1 MPQPRPLAP
10 GAAPR
15 PAPAEPLAAARPAL
29 RPLPPLARRGLLAG
43 LLLPGLSCRPR
54 RARAATAFVFDQR
67 HATVEFTVAAL
78 GLFDITGHFAR
89 FEGALQLEMAQPERS
104 ALAVTLDMR
113 GAEVA
118 VPQGTALL
126 RSADFFDV
134 ERYPQARFESQGARA
149 LGTDRYAL
157 QGRLAMRG
165 TAQPLLL
172 EASLRDRRRDAN
184 GESVGLVASGALSR
198 AAFGMVADRAT
209 LSDTVRL
216 AVRMRLAL
224 PAA

>member
-1 MPQPRPLAP
+1 MAQPSP
-10 GAAPR
+10 PR
-15 PAPAEPLAAARPAL
+15 PAFLPATP
-29 RPLPPLARRGLLAG
+29 PPLARRGLLAG
-43 LLLPGLSCRPR
+43 LLALPALARPR
-54 RARAATAFVFDQR
+54 AARAAIPFVFDQR
-67 HATVEFTVAAL
+67 HATVEFTVTAL

-89 FEGALQLEMAQPERS
+89 FEGSLQLEREQPERS
-104 ALAVTLDMR
+104 LLAVTLDMS

-126 RSADFFDV
+126 HSADFFDV
-134 ERYPQARFESQGARA
+134 AHYPRARFESQGGRA
-149 LGTDRYAL
+149 LGADRYAL
-157 QGRLAMRG
+157 QGQLAMRG

-172 EASLRDRRRDAN
+172 EAALQDRRRDAK

-216 AVRMRLAL
+216 TVRMRLAV
-224 PAA
+224 PG